1 MTAILYLCTVACA
14 IADWLAVR
22 GRYYRLEYLFKP
34 ATLVL
39 LIAAAA
45 SSDLPG
51 TKGWVLAALVLSLVG
66 DVALMLA
73 PDEPGEVDP
82 LFLGGLGAF
91 LLAHLCYI
99 GAFAAYGVRG
109 GYVVVGAMIVAIVVA
124 AALPRVLIA
133 ARRSGGWALGAP
145 VGGYATVLGVMVMLA
160 VGTTSRLTALG
171 GLLFLASDTV
181 LAWDRLVAPVRRGP
195 VTVAV
200 TYHLA
205 QLCLVLGLL
214 G

>member
-1 MTAILYLCTVACA
+1 MTAVLYLCTVAVA

-22 GRYYRLEYLFKP
+22 GRYYRLEYVFKP

-39 LIAAAA
+39 LIWAAA

-51 TKGWVLAALVLSLVG
+51 TKAWVLAALVLSLIG
-66 DVALMLA
+66 DVALMLSA
-73 PDEPGEVDP
+73 DEPGEVDL
-82 LFLGGLGAF
+82 LFLGGLAAF

-99 GAFAAYGVRG
+99 GAFAVHGVRG
-109 GYVVVGAMIVAIVVA
+109 SYVAVGAVIAVVVVA
-124 AALPRVLIA
+124 AALPRVMIV
-133 ARRSGGWALGAP
+133 ARRTGGWGLAAP
-145 VGGYATVLGVMVMLA
+145 VGAYATVLGVMVALA
-160 VGTTSRLTALG
+160 VGTGARLTALG

-181 LAWDRLVAPVRRGP
+181 LAWDRLVAPVRRAP

-214 G
+214 A

>member
-1 MTAILYLCTVACA
+1 MTAVLYLCTVVVA
-14 IADWLAVR
+14 ICDWLAVR
-22 GRYYRLEYLFKP
+22 GRYYHLEYLLKP

-39 LIAAAA
+39 LIWAAA

-51 TKGWVLAALVLSLVG
+51 TKAWVLAALVLSLIG

-73 PDEPGEVDP
+73 PDERGQVDT
-82 LFLGGLGAF
+82 LFLAGLAAF

-99 GAFAAYGVRG
+99 GAFAVHGVHSG
-109 GYVVVGAMIVAIVVA
+109 DAVVGAVIVVIVLA
-124 AALPRVLIA
+124 AALPRVLFVA
-133 ARRSGGWALGAP
+133 SRTGGWALAAP
-145 VGGYATVLGVMVMLA
+145 VGAYAIVLAVMVVLA
-160 VGTTSRLTALG
+160 VGTASRLTAVG

-214 G
+214 A

>member
-1 MTAILYLCTVACA
+1 MTAVLYLCAAALA
-14 IADWLAVR
+14 IGDWLAVR
-22 GRYYRLEYLFKP
+22 GRYFHLEYLLKP

-39 LIAAAA
+39 LIWAAA

-51 TKGWVLAALVLSLVG
+51 TKPWVLAALALSLVG
-66 DVALMLA
+66 DVALMFSS
-73 PDEPGEVDP
+73 DEPGGVDR
-82 LFLGGLGAF
+82 LFLGGLTAF
-91 LLAHLCYI
+91 LVAHVCYI
-99 GAFAAYGVRG
+99 GAFAVHGVRG
-109 GYVVVGAMIVAIVVA
+109 SYVLVGTVIAVVVAG
-124 AALPRVLIA
+124 AALPRIVIA
-133 ARRSGGWALGAP
+133 ARRIGGWTLVAP
-145 VGGYATVLGVMVMLA
+145 LGGYATVLGVMVALA
-160 VGTTSRLTALG
+160 VGTASRLTALG

-214 G
+214 H